1 MSAERAELRLIRESL
16 ESVVAP
22 QVVSSVIFEA
32 LSAAGGQIAEGA
44 EGALAFVD
52 GPVRRALQKRL
63 GDDADPIVDELAR
76 MLSQIAPAK
85 RPSARELDV
94 TREVYLDAR
103 PVIVFVISSSSGFAD
118 QLQAAL
124 GEQRVTT
131 VLVPSLEHLHR
142 HLQVAAPPIVLV
154 DAAEFAPIE
163 PDDLA
168 SALVRLP
175 STTVRAI
182 WGADLPF
189 GGAVLRALVAR
200 KVPATPLD
208 RREGIDPLLDLVRS
222 RRAS

>member
-1 MSAERAELRLIRESL
+1 MSSERAELRLIRESL

-22 QVVSSVIFEA
+22 QVVSSVMFEA
-32 LSAAGGQIAEGA
+32 LSEAGGQIGEGPEGA
-44 EGALAFVD
+44 RAFVD
-52 GPVRRALQKRL
+52 GPIRAALQKRL
-63 GDDADPIVDELAR
+63 GDDADPIVDDLGR
-76 MLSQIAPAK
+76 LLSQIAPA
-85 RPSARELDV
+85 RPVSGRELDV

-124 GEQRVTT
+124 GPARVTT
-131 VLVPSLEHLHR
+131 VPVPSLEHLHR

-154 DAAEFAPIE
+154 DAADFAPIE

-175 STTVRAI
+175 ATTVRAI

-189 GGAVLRALVAR
+189 GGAVLRALVQR
-200 KVPATPLD
+200 KAPATPLD